1 MPKEFKTIHRDDSES
16 VDHDPSE
23 TTEDTK
29 PVERVRPRKVRLVR
43 EFSDSDEESQ
53 ASYYDPNSDPFGDRM
68 SNALKEREKFLN
80 DVLT

>member
-43 EFSDSDEESQ
+43 EFSDSDEES
-53 ASYYDPNSDPFGDRM
+53 
-68 SNALKEREKFLN
+68 
-80 DVLT
+80 